1 MCHCVLHNPEES
13 SQAVET
19 VPLAVAGTHSI
30 QHHLYMSPQVRNLKK
45 KLQQIEALEA
55 RQQGGQLDPQQ
66 HAKLA
71 QKAEVCATLE
81 ALHSGA
87 SLEEAHKIA
96 QAHKPTSMVT
106 SAAAS
111 VRRSP
116 STLSMDSSTSK
127 SKSSS
132 AGKHKQAA
140 SRLSS
145 RQDLSHPLAQA
156 LDASNT
162 CPQGTLAPSPQGR
175 TGPPTELESHAPQAV
190 LDRPAQCG
198 IPATQLSTPAP
209 QAEAASTSA
218 APAAAAASGGK
229 PSAWGCPQAPP
240 PAASLRV
247 SGFSTPQRQKA
258 EVPAWATPASVP
270 PVSFAS
276 SASTLPYAPSAAAK
290 KVKPPRKGG
299 LSMFL
304 SGEPLRCV
312 VLSCTDTPS
321 AGLFHVFG
329 GHRLYSHVQVG
340 GCDGLHYCAS
350 MCSQLEVAWWQQCR
364 WTMSYHGCN
373 AGLCHASS
381 T

>member
-1 MCHCVLHNPEES
+1 MVCRH
-13 SQAVET
+13 
-19 VPLAVAGTHSI
+19 VPLSATYSVAEDTSKALEAVHLGGCWHRVNRAPHS
-30 QHHLYMSPQVRNLKK
+30 LYMSPQVRNLKK

-66 HAKLA
+66 QAKLA
-71 QKAEVCATLE
+71 QKGEVCATLD

-106 SAAAS
+106 SAAGS

-127 SKSSS
+127 SKSST
-132 AGKHKQAA
+132 AEKHKPAA

-145 RQDLSHPLAQA
+145 RQDFSHPPAQA
-156 LDASNT
+156 VDVGNT
-162 CPQGTLAPSPQGR
+162 ATKGTPSQQGPTKA
-175 TGPPTELESHAPQAV
+175 PTELESHAPQAL
-190 LDRPAQCG
+190 LDRPAQSG
-198 IPATQLSTPAP
+198 ISATQLSMPVP
-209 QAEAASTSA
+209 EPEAASSS
-218 APAAAAASGGK
+218 AAAAAASASGGK
-229 PSAWGCPQAPP
+229 PSAWGCPQASS

-258 EVPAWATPASVP
+258 ELPAWATPASVP

-276 SASTLPYAPSAAAK
+276 SASTPPSVPSAAAK

-304 SGEPLRCV
+304 SGETLCCV
-312 VLSCTDTPS
+312 VLPCTDTAP
-321 AGLFHVFG
+321 AGLFHVSAG
-329 GHRLYSHVQVG
+329 TVHV
-340 GCDGLHYCAS
+340 H
-350 MCSQLEVAWWQQCR
+350 M
-364 WTMSYHGCN
+364 
-373 AGLCHASS
+373 
-381 T
+381 